1 MQTLDV
7 QDVEDDFDD
16 MLSKIHDE
24 HVQIMED
31 GKHVAVMISA
41 EEYKETIK
49 FLNSHNISTGF
60 Q

>member
-31 GKHVAVMISA
+31 GKRVAVMISA
-41 EEYKETIK
+41 QEYRKCIK
-49 FLNSHNISTGF
+49 LFNECDSSSN
-60 Q
+60 